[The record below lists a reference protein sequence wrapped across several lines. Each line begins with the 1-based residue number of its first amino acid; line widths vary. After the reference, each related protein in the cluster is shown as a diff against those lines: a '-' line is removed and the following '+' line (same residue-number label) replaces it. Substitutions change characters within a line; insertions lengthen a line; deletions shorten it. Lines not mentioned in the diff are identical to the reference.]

1 MAKSYR
7 VTEIRI
13 DSDALT
19 RLMEVARQTD
29 LYESRAEAAD
39 DNYEA
44 VINLLADRFEAEP
57 ELLRESVSAKYNG
70 GSA

>member
-1 MAKSYR
+1 MTQSFR
-7 VTEIRI
+7 TTQIRI

-19 RLMEVARQTD
+19 RLMEVARQAD
-29 LYESRAEAAD
+29 LYDNRAEAAD

-57 ELLRESVSAKYNG
+57 EPLRENVSTKYG
-70 GSA
+70 GGE